1 MAATL
6 LVAGVAHGR
15 PPCPAYVTTPSGS
28 VFNVAALVADN
39 GSPEAGL
46 ARVRSARAK
55 IEAGGGCRIFRD
67 VPACEETVELAK
79 LTEAAL
85 EQCAAPISRN
95 GPLWPGGPER
105 SEAETQARTG
115 SR

>member
-6 LVAGVAHGR
+6 FVAGVAHGK
-15 PPCPAYVTTPSGS
+15 PACPAYVTSPSGS

-46 ARVRSARAK
+46 ARVRAARAK

-79 LTEAAL
+79 RTEAAL
-85 EQCAAPISRN
+85 EQCATPVSHNAPPR
-95 GPLWPGGPER
+95 PGDPER
-105 SEAETQARTG
+105 PDAEIRAAID